1 MGNKLYI
8 QTSDGVFAPLSLG
21 SSGGGTSVNGGGKY
35 VCDGRLTLT
44 TATPITTADVT
55 AATTLYYTPYMGDQ
69 IGLYDGVSAWGTI
82 TFTEL
87 SLDISAYTADKN
99 YDIWV
104 YNNSG
109 TATMDSTVWTDDS
122 TRATALATQNGV
134 YVKTGATT
142 RRYVGTIRITAVAG
156 QCEDSITSRFVW
168 NMYNRYYRRL
178 YKYTNSSHT
187 YTSATIRPWNN
198 DAASSFGFVLGDY
211 SKVTIS
217 ITGSLKSN
225 TDGGNAYVATSL
237 NELAG
242 WTYYGAFGRIDNYN
256 AYYIVAVGTGN
267 MGLSAGYNFI
277 TAIESGSASTASFV
291 WFLLN
296 GYIDG

>member
-69 IGLYDGVSAWGTI
+69 ISLYDGVSAWGTI

-142 RRYVGTIRITAVAG
+142 RRYVGTIRITSTLG
-156 QCEDSITSRFVW
+156 QCEDSLLNRFVW
-168 NMYNRYYRRL
+168 NMYNRC
-178 YKYTNSSHT
+178 YKRISKTTVSSHT
-187 YTSATIRPWNN
+187 YNSVTIRPWNN
-198 DAASSFGFVLGDY
+198 DAANKVSFVLGDY
-211 SKVTIS
+211 SKVTNAT
-217 ITGSLKSN
+217 TGLLKSN
-225 TDGGNAYVATSL
+225 TDGGGAYIATSVD
-237 NELAG
+237 ETSS
-242 WTYYGAFGRIDNYN
+242 WTAYTSLGRVDNYN
-256 AYYIVAVGTGN
+256 AYYITATGVGSFP
-267 MGLSAGYNFI
+267 LASGYHFI
-277 TAIESGSASTASFV
+277 TAVESGNASVATFGWFV
-291 WFLLN
+291 IN